1 MDLNLDDYNDYG
13 DYKASS
19 DFEEMIALERMH
31 PCRRMTI
38 VLYHDLHLLVTKL
51 KIEIA
56 LEGRD
61 LPKDI
66 FDKLLFDTLQRE
78 KRELILL
85 DRNQKNKFIVEH
97 DIFIKTELKNRLTKL
112 GITYDESDNYVN
124 VVNYAK
130 ATGLNFDKDKFVVND
145 TYRIEQEIVPWLGTT
160 GIIFEKT
167 EWGEWCWQYTEDQVE
182 KIIETNKRLNG
193 GAKIHKK
200 KSRKF
205 RSIHKN
211 SKINKKI

>member
-61 LPKDI
+61 LPEDI

-85 DRNQKNKFIVEH
+85 DRNQKNKLH
-97 DIFIKTELKNRLTKL
+97 QSKRKMRQNKWLKEN
-112 GITYDESDNYVN
+112 N
-124 VVNYAK
+124 
-130 ATGLNFDKDKFVVND
+130 
-145 TYRIEQEIVPWLGTT
+145 
-160 GIIFEKT
+160 II
-167 EWGEWCWQYTEDQVE
+167 Y
-182 KIIETNKRLNG
+182 I
-193 GAKIHKK
+193 
-200 KSRKF
+200 S
-205 RSIHKN
+205 
-211 SKINKKI
+211 